1 MKVPLSVWTAHVA
14 RCGFSEARDRLRSR
28 TREERQVVPRQ
39 SPSGLALVW
48 KLIHEWPGGS
58 PTDNR
63 RKFAVVIRK
72 ALLRIKEQRVRVK
85 RARAQGD
92 LFH

>member
-1 MKVPLSVWTAHVA
+1 MKVPLSVWSAHVE
-14 RCGFSEARDRLRSR
+14 RCGNFEARDRLRSR
-28 TREERQVVPRQ
+28 TRETGQIVPRE

-58 PTDNR
+58 PIDNR
-63 RKFAVVIRK
+63 RKFAMVIRK
-72 ALLRIKEQRVRVK
+72 ALLRIKEQRK
-85 RARAQGD
+85 RARLADAQGR